1 MNYHFRS
8 YERIN
13 FPKNEIGYYIVS
25 DPDMFDAVYDVK
37 VLDRSH
43 SDGSTIVKQKPVF
56 KTFTVYSFVCKKC
69 GSKEIRSFRKNNIDN
84 HKTLLC
90 QNCLNEER
98 YGSASPF
105 GRQEVKD
112 NLKKIFNEKYGVDH
126 PLQSQEIHD
135 KISVSNIANFGN
147 ACTLHDGGEC
157 EAKAKKSTME
167 RLGVEYALQNPDIYQ
182 KTQDTMISRYGTRF
196 SLRVPEFKAKQKT
209 TLESNFG
216 VTNPMQNPELL
227 AKANTTKLNT
237 YGNMNNWKKGVET
250 RRSIYGRNLNNSKY
264 IYYGINLD
272 SSWEL
277 AVWIY
282 CIDNNIPIIRNPIS
296 FKYNGPNEE
305 IHSYEPDFSIDGK
318 LVEIKGDQYFKE
330 DGTMHYPYMRLH
342 HDSRELTLEEKEYM
356 NDLYERKHQCGLSNG
371 VEFWKESDCKKYI
384 DYCNTKY
391 QGWNNIYR
399 KDNFYN
405 PSYWC
410 FNIINIGYPLP
421 KYYLPISQQ
430 GINPYDINK
439 DKKYHFVKDKG
450 LTPFDIIK

>member
-43 SDGSTIVKQKPVF
+43 SDRSTIVKQKPVF

-135 KISVSNIANFGN
+135 KISASNIANFGN

-182 KTQDTMISRYGTRF
+182 KTQDTMVYRYGTRF
-196 SLRVPEFKAKQKT
+196 SLQVPEFKAKQEA

-227 AKANTTKLNT
+227 AKANTTKLNM
-237 YGNMNNWKKGVET
+237 YGNVNNCEKGIAT
-250 RRSIYGRNLNNSKY
+250 RIERYGSNFNNNS
-264 IYYGINLD
+264 YYYYNLYFD

-282 CIDNNIPIIRNPIS
+282 CIDHNIPIIREPVIFRYSDNAGKILPYI
-296 FKYNGPNEE
+296 
-305 IHSYEPDFSIDGK
+305 PDFKINGQ
-318 LVEIKGDQYFKE
+318 LVEIKGDQFFDESGKMICPYRE
-330 DGTMHYPYMRLH
+330 RMIDG
-342 HDSRELTLEEKEYM
+342 K
-356 NDLYERKHQCGLSNG
+356 
-371 VEFWKESDCKKYI
+371 
-384 DYCNTKY
+384 
-391 QGWNNIYR
+391 
-399 KDNFYN
+399 
-405 PSYWC
+405 
-410 FNIINIGYPLP
+410 
-421 KYYLPISQQ
+421 
-430 GINPYDINK
+430 
-439 DKKYHFVKDKG
+439 
-450 LTPFDIIK
+450 